1 MPNLH
6 FREDAV
12 SRKLNHVRHP
22 AAGSRQP
29 AQSRRPPDNQ
39 RFSTRRQLARRA
51 RVTDGGAENKFVF
64 VQLQVEE
71 SAAEGEN
78 GRGEG
83 ATQAE

>member
-1 MPNLH
+1 
-6 FREDAV
+6 
-12 SRKLNHVRHP
+12 
-22 AAGSRQP
+22 
-29 AQSRRPPDNQ
+29 
-39 RFSTRRQLARRA
+39 
-51 RVTDGGAENKFVF
+51 VTDGGAENKFVF

>member
-1 MPNLH
+1 MRGIRPQDQGSQLG
-6 FREDAV
+6 
-12 SRKLNHVRHP
+12 
-22 AAGSRQP
+22 AAGP
-29 AQSRRPPDNQ
+29 LDDQ

-51 RVTDGGAENKFVF
+51 RLTDGGAENKFVF